1 MDKKKET
8 KEKGRKWDG
17 HSRPPTNLYKRNY
30 DEIFKKEFVHKSK
43 RNSLFTNQKET
54 DRAIQAAVD
63 QANKVERRGFNIECA
78 VCGCMPKPDEWSSR
92 VGNCCIDCG

>member
-1 MDKKKET
+1 
-8 KEKGRKWDG
+8 
-17 HSRPPTNLYKRNY
+17 
-30 DEIFKKEFVHKSK
+30 
-43 RNSLFTNQKET
+43 LFTNQKET

-63 QANKVERRGFNIECA
+63 QANKVKRRGFDIECA